1 MGTVVPTLI
10 NAQKYRPRILEEQKK
25 HGGGV
30 YRVYTRTHPTIHLQS
45 SIMGRPF
52 LFAGHLERTRF
63 RLHFLTRDLAPL
75 LLSDEDSFMAVG
87 FGAWGFRFG
96 GGEL

>member
-1 MGTVVPTLI
+1 MGGFVILGPTPLSI
-10 NAQKYRPRILEEQKK
+10 YKY
-25 HGGGV
+25 
-30 YRVYTRTHPTIHLQS
+30 LQS
-45 SIMGRPF
+45 SIIGRPF

-87 FGAWGFRFG
+87 FGVWGFRLG
-96 GGEL
+96 GGNCSKHFWKLGCLKDILYT